1 MDADKTLR
9 RADFSLE
16 TDFKERLW
24 QRLVEGM
31 QSWEEGELAD
41 DFMEDVT
48 AARAVPCTAAQ
59 KASRNGMNSRKGFR

>member
-24 QRLVEGM
+24 QRLVEGR

-41 DFMEDVT
+41 DFMEEVA
-48 AARAVPCTAAQ
+48 AARAGLAQ
-59 KASRNGMNSRKGFR
+59 ITRKKIWKIFELQ

>member
-16 TDFKERLW
+16 TGFKERLR
-24 QRLVEGM
+24 QRLIEGM

-41 DFMEDVT
+41 DFMEEVA
-48 AARAVPCTAAQ
+48 AARAGPAPPP
-59 KASRNGMNSRKGFR
+59 KKPHEKE

>member
-16 TDFKERLW
+16 TDFQKRLR
-24 QRLVEGM
+24 QRLMEGRP
-31 QSWEEGELAD
+31 SWEEGELAD

-48 AARAVPCTAAQ
+48 AARAGSAPPQ
-59 KASRNGMNSRKGFR
+59 KKPYEME

>member
-24 QRLVEGM
+24 QRLMEVM
-31 QSWEEGELAD
+31 PSWEEGELAD
-41 DFMEDVT
+41 DFMEEVA
-48 AARAVPCTAAQ
+48 AARAGPAPPPKKPHETE
-59 KASRNGMNSRKGFR
+59 

>member
-9 RADFSLE
+9 QADFSLE

-41 DFMEDVT
+41 DFMEEVA
-48 AARAVPCTAAQ
+48 AARAGSAPPQ
-59 KASRNGMNSRKGFR
+59 KKPYEME

>member
-24 QRLVEGM
+24 QRLMEVM
-31 QSWEEGELAD
+31 PSLEEGELAD
-41 DFMEDVT
+41 DFMEEVA
-48 AARAVPCTAAQ
+48 AARAGPAPPPKKPHEENELPQRVQ
-59 KASRNGMNSRKGFR
+59 I

>member
-24 QRLVEGM
+24 QRLIEGM

-41 DFMEDVT
+41 DFMEEVT
-48 AARAVPCTAAQ
+48 AARAGPAPPPKKPHETE
-59 KASRNGMNSRKGFR
+59 